1 VLIFFFASYLA
12 VMFLDAVLSK
22 FVLTN
27 INVESGVT
35 KITLKHFTHH
45 PENVFYPHYFNKF
58 LNNIVQGKRGVF
70 SYKSFYVTIFLLYLF
85 FIIGLSLE
93 LINGA
98 LKECN
103 LGQKYAK
110 TKDFILHILN
120 SLNIFQKY
128 FITKNNFSVFF
139 ARISNAFLQ
148 LVLISFISRIL
159 GKEPFGVFSFITTVA
174 FITLNL
180 ANVGLDT
187 LMIRTTAGNVHGARQ
202 NLSNTLGVKLFTSCF
217 ITLSVA
223 MLFIVLWGRDAIITK
238 AFLLYSTSI
247 IFGALTHT
255 LWHFGDCFERLEY
268 HSFLWTT
275 SNLLK
280 AVVGIMAV
288 FFSKKLEILFI
299 SLLFSEIIS
308 FGVSFWMVRKAFGI
322 FRLSFDLKVLKSM
335 LKNSYKIGLVVI
347 LSILYFRISII
358 ELQLIKG
365 ASAVGIFSSAVKCIE
380 MLTII
385 PGSIVIASFPSLVS
399 DYKNSAEKFVK
410 RTSSLLT
417 GMFVLGIFL
426 SLIFFFF
433 GKYLIIILYGPK
445 FIYSI
450 GILKVLTWAI
460 PFVFVNSMLTYIL
473 ISSGNDRFNALC
485 YFVATL
491 ESIITNFVFIQ
502 YFNIMGAAYAF
513 LFTEVILSCSLF
525 WIIINKGFISKYYF
539 VRLNAR

>member
-1 VLIFFFASYLA
+1 
-12 VMFLDAVLSK
+12 MFLDAVLSK

-27 INVESGVT
+27 INVESGVG
-35 KITLKHFTHH
+35 KITLRHFSHH
-45 PENVFYPHYFNKF
+45 SENVFCPHYFNKF
-58 LNNIVQGKRGVF
+58 LNNIVQGKKGIF
-70 SYKSFYVTIFLLYLF
+70 SYKFFYVTILLFYLLLT
-85 FIIGLSLE
+85 IGLSSE
-93 LINGA
+93 LIKKLLRDGT
-98 LKECN
+98 LKEYEFKWKHEKIRN
-103 LGQKYAK
+103 
-110 TKDFILHILN
+110 FILKIVN
-120 SLNIFQKY
+120 SFNIFQKY

-139 ARISNAFLQ
+139 ARVSNAFLQ
-148 LVLISFISRIL
+148 LVLVSLISRVL
-159 GKEPFGVFSFITTVA
+159 GKESFGVFSFVTTVV
-174 FITLNL
+174 FIALNL
-180 ANVGLDT
+180 ANMGLDT
-187 LMIRTTAGNVHGARQ
+187 LMIRTTAGNVLYAGQ
-202 NLSNTLGVKLFTSCF
+202 KLSNTLLIKFFTSSF
-217 ITLSVA
+217 VTLSVV
-223 MLFIVLWGRDAIITK
+223 MLFIAVWGKDAAVTR
-238 AFLLYSTSI
+238 AFLFYSAAI

-280 AVVGIMAV
+280 AVFGIMAV
-288 FFSKKLEILFI
+288 FFSKRLEILLI
-299 SLLFSEIIS
+299 GLLLSEIIS
-308 FGVSFWMVRKAFGI
+308 FGVSFWIVRKAFGI

-335 LKNSYKIGLVVI
+335 LKDSYKIGLVVI
-347 LSILYFRISII
+347 LSILYFRIGIVA
-358 ELQLIKG
+358 LQLIKG

-417 GMFVLGIFL
+417 GMFVLGLFL

-485 YFVATL
+485 YFIATL

-513 LFTEVILSCSLF
+513 LFTEVILSCGLF

-539 VRLNAR
+539 LRLNAR